1 MEYFIVWLEGI
12 ASFISPCVLPML
24 PIYISYFGGQ
34 ENSNKKALTN
44 SLGFVLGFTLIFTIL
59 GALSGAFGNIIKQ
72 YQTIFNITFGVIII
86 LFGFNFMDVIKIP
99 FLNKTKQI
107 QVKTKQLGFFSSII
121 FGIAFAI
128 SWTPCI
134 GAFLGSALLLV
145 TIQGETWQGII
156 MLLLFSL
163 GLGIPFVITSLLIEK
178 LKTTFD
184 FIKKHYKIIN
194 RICGIFL
201 IIIGLLMM
209 TGCLNYW
216 LAMFNI

>member
-34 ENSNKKALTN
+34 ENDTKKALKN
-44 SLGFVLGFTLIFTIL
+44 SIGFVLGFTLIFTLL
-59 GALSGAFGNIIKQ
+59 GALSGTLGSFVRQ
-72 YQTIFNITFGVIII
+72 YISVLNI
-86 LFGFNFMDVIKIP
+86 LFGFIIVLFGLNFMDVIRIP
-99 FLNKTKQI
+99 FLNKTNQI
-107 QVKTKQLGFFSSII
+107 QIKNKKLGFMSSII

-128 SWTPCI
+128 TWTPCI

-145 TIQGETWQGII
+145 TVHGKVLQGII

-163 GLGIPFVITSLLIEK
+163 GLGIPFIITSLLIEK
-178 LKTTFD
+178 LKSTFD

-194 RICGIFL
+194 NICGIFL
-201 IIIGLLMM
+201 ILIGILMM
-209 TGCLNYW
+209 TGFMSYW
-216 LAMFNI
+216 IGLFNM

>member
-59 GALSGAFGNIIKQ
+59 GALSGTFGNIIKQ
-72 YQTIFNITFGVIII
+72 YQTIFNIIFGVIII